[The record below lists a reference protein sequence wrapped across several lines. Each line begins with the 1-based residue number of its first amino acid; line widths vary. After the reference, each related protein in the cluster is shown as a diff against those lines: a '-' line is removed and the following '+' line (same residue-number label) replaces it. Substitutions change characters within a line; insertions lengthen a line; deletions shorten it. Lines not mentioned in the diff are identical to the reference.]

1 MPLDERTLFARR
13 AGAIAIAL
21 VVVILAVL
29 GINLFI
35 ASQKTQ
41 SLKNYNAQVTTLV
54 EEQQSQVSTPFFN
67 TLNGAA
73 GVSGTS
79 LVTLQTSLNE
89 DAVTA
94 KQEAQEAAGWSVPSQ
109 MAGAQQDF
117 LLVLDLRLEALEQI
131 QADITPAFGST
142 GATTAIEDIAG
153 AMRMLAASDVVY
165 AVRVEPL
172 IEEALEND
180 HIQVASVGTNGIPVS
195 GQDVVSSTFLPTE
208 SWTLTSYVAGK
219 ILGATPPNLGGP
231 ALIGTIGDTLSGVNV
246 GSEQLVTPGI
256 NDVTY
261 SQGMVFSVNFENDS
275 DNTAY
280 DVTTK
285 LTLSSATFSPIVATA
300 TESDTVPGQSYTKS
314 LVFTQ
319 APPLHVPLK
328 LTAEVEPVPGETHT
342 SNNKIV
348 YYIEFT

>member
-1 MPLDERTLFARR
+1 VPLDERTLFARR

-29 GINLFI
+29 GIKLFL
-35 ASQKTQ
+35 ASQETQ
-41 SLKNYNAQVTTLV
+41 SLKNYNSQVTTLV
-54 EEQQSQVSTPFFN
+54 EAQQSQVSTPFFN

-109 MAGAQQDF
+109 MAGAQQNF
-117 LLVLDLRLEALEQI
+117 LLVLDLRLEALEQV
-131 QADITPAFGST
+131 QADITPAFGSA
-142 GATTAIEDIAG
+142 GATKAIEDIAG
-153 AMRMLAASDVVY
+153 AMRMLAASDVIY

-172 IEEALEND
+172 IEEALQND

-195 GQDVVSSTFLPTE
+195 GQDVVSSTFLPTA

-219 ILGATPPNLGGP
+219 ILGATPPNLGGA
-231 ALIGTIGDTLSGVNV
+231 ALVGTIGDNLTGVNV
-246 GSEQLVTPGI
+246 GSEQLVTTGI
-256 NDVTY
+256 NQVSY
-261 SQGMVFSVNFENDS
+261 SKGMVFSVNFANDS

-280 DVTTK
+280 DVTTR
-285 LTLSSATFSPIVATA
+285 LTLSSATFSPIVTTYTA
-300 TESDTVPGQSYTKS
+300 RDTVPGQTYTES
-314 LVFTQ
+314 LIFSQT
-319 APPLHVPLK
+319 PPLNVPLK
-328 LTAEVEPVPGETHT
+328 LSAEVEPVPGETDT
-342 SNNKIV
+342 ANNKVV
-348 YYIEFT
+348 YYVEFT

>member
-29 GINLFI
+29 GIKLFI
-35 ASQKTQ
+35 ASQETQ
-41 SLKNYNAQVTTLV
+41 SLKNYNSQVTTLV

-73 GVSGTS
+73 GVTGTS

-117 LLVLDLRLEALEQI
+117 LLVVDLRLEALEQI

-153 AMRMLAASDVVY
+153 AMRMLAASDVIY

-231 ALIGTIGDTLSGVNV
+231 ALVGTVGDALTGVNV

-256 NDVTY
+256 NQVPY
-261 SQGMVFSVNFENDS
+261 SQGMVFSVNFDNDS

-300 TESDTVPGQSYTKS
+300 TEPDTVPGQSYTKS

-319 APPLHVPLK
+319 TPPLHVPLK
-328 LTAEVEPVPGETHT
+328 LTVDVERVPGETDT
-342 SNNKIV
+342 ANNKIV
-348 YYIEFT
+348 YYIELT